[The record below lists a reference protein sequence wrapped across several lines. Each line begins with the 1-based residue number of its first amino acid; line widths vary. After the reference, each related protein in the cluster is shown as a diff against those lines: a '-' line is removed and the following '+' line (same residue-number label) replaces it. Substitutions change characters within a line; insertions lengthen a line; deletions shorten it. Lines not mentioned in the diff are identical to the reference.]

1 MSTNQSI
8 KNPKS
13 LGLGAVKD
21 TKLTT
26 IAISSENL
34 KKRRKWRTQA
44 PLKDMKD
51 ADEDA
56 LFELAQLE
64 NHQIDLAKG
73 ALLIAKDAY
82 TDLDTETY
90 LQQLNQMA
98 EELQAQ
104 IGEEADTS
112 AQINGLNHYLFEA
125 QGFAG
130 SSQENYY
137 DARNSYLNE
146 VLERRIGIPI
156 TLSIVYMEIGRRI
169 GLPLVGVGFPGHFIV
184 KHRDLETVIDP
195 FEGGQVLSDEDLS
208 ERLTQIFR
216 ESVQIQP
223 RFLQAVTNKEILAR
237 MLRNLKQ
244 IHFRKGE
251 YEKTVRVA
259 EQITWLSP
267 QSAQDYRDLG
277 YLYYQVNSYAK
288 SLASFNTYLRL
299 SDDPPDRE
307 EISRNIRVLTQQ
319 IAKLN

>member
-1 MSTNQSI
+1 
-8 KNPKS
+8 
-13 LGLGAVKD
+13 
-21 TKLTT
+21 
-26 IAISSENL
+26 
-34 KKRRKWRTQA
+34 
-44 PLKDMKD
+44 MKD

-64 NHQIDLAKG
+64 NDQIDLAKG

-82 TDLDTETY
+82 TDLDIETY

-112 AQINGLNHYLFEA
+112 AQINGLNHYLFKA

-146 VLERRIGIPI
+146 VLERKIGIPI

-195 FEGGQVLSDEDLS
+195 FEGGQILSDEDLS

-216 ESVQIQP
+216 ESVQIHP
-223 RFLQAVTNKEILAR
+223 RLLQAVTNKEILAR

>member
-1 MSTNQSI
+1 
-8 KNPKS
+8 
-13 LGLGAVKD
+13 
-21 TKLTT
+21 
-26 IAISSENL
+26 
-34 KKRRKWRTQA
+34 
-44 PLKDMKD
+44 MKD

-64 NHQIDLAKG
+64 NNQIDLAKG

-82 TDLDTETY
+82 TDLDIETY

-146 VLERRIGIPI
+146 VLERKIGIPI

-216 ESVQIQP
+216 ESVQIHP

-299 SDDPPDRE
+299 SDDPPDQD

>member
-1 MSTNQSI
+1 MVM
-8 KNPKS
+8 KNAA
-13 LGLGAVKD
+13 G
-21 TKLTT
+21 
-26 IAISSENL
+26 
-34 KKRRKWRTQA
+34 
-44 PLKDMKD
+44 
-51 ADEDA
+51 DA

-64 NHQIDLAKG
+64 NDQIDLATG

-82 TDLDTETY
+82 ADLNIELY
-90 LQQLNQMA
+90 LQRLNQMA
-98 EELQAQ
+98 EELQSQ
-104 IGEEADTS
+104 IGKETDTS
-112 AQINGLNHYLFEA
+112 DQINHLNRYLFET

-146 VLERRIGIPI
+146 VLERKVGIPI
-156 TLSIVYMEIGRRI
+156 TLSVVYMEIGKRI

-195 FEGGQVLSDEDLS
+195 FEKGQILSDEDLS

-216 ESVQIQP
+216 EPVPMHP

-237 MLRNLKQ
+237 MLRNLRQ
-244 IHFRKGE
+244 IHFREGE
-251 YEKTVRVA
+251 HQKAVSVA
-259 EQITWLSP
+259 ERITWLAP

-277 YLYYQVNSYAK
+277 YLYYQVNAYGK
-288 SLASFNTYLRL
+288 SLAAFNTYLRL

>member
-1 MSTNQSI
+1 M
-8 KNPKS
+8 KNAA
-13 LGLGAVKD
+13 G
-21 TKLTT
+21 
-26 IAISSENL
+26 
-34 KKRRKWRTQA
+34 
-44 PLKDMKD
+44 
-51 ADEDA
+51 DA

-64 NHQIDLAKG
+64 NDQIDLATG

-82 TDLDTETY
+82 ADLDIELY
-90 LQQLNQMA
+90 LQRLNQMA
-98 EELQAQ
+98 EELQSQ
-104 IGEEADTS
+104 LGEEADTS
-112 AQINGLNHYLFEA
+112 DQINHLNRYLFDT

-146 VLERRIGIPI
+146 VLERKVGIPI
-156 TLSIVYMEIGRRI
+156 TLSVVYMEIGKRI

-195 FEGGQVLSDEDLS
+195 FEKGQVLSDEDLS

-216 ESVQIQP
+216 EPVRMHP

-237 MLRNLKQ
+237 MLRNLRQ
-244 IHFRKGE
+244 IHFRGGE
-251 YEKTVRVA
+251 HEKAVSTA
-259 EQITWLSP
+259 ERITWLAP

-277 YLYYQVNSYAK
+277 YLYYQVNAYGK
-288 SLASFNTYLRL
+288 SLASFDTYLRL
-299 SDDPPDRE
+299 SDDPPDQE

>member
-1 MSTNQSI
+1 M
-8 KNPKS
+8 KN
-13 LGLGAVKD
+13 
-21 TKLTT
+21 
-26 IAISSENL
+26 
-34 KKRRKWRTQA
+34 
-44 PLKDMKD
+44 

-56 LFELAQLE
+56 LFELTQLE
-64 NHQIDLAKG
+64 NDQIDLAKG

-82 TDLDTETY
+82 ADLDIEVY
-90 LQQLNQMA
+90 LQRLNQMA

-104 IGEEADTS
+104 IGGEADTS
-112 AQINGLNHYLFEA
+112 DQINHLNRYLFEA

-130 SSQENYY
+130 SSQEHYY

-146 VLERRIGIPI
+146 VLERKIGIPI
-156 TLSIVYMEIGRRI
+156 TLSIVYIEIGKRI

-184 KHRDLETVIDP
+184 KHRDLEAVIDP
-195 FEGGQVLSDEDLS
+195 FEGGQILSDEDLS

-216 ESVQIQP
+216 ESVPMHP

-244 IHFRKGE
+244 IYFREEE
-251 YEKTVRVA
+251 YEKAVRAA
-259 EQITWLSP
+259 ERITWLDP
-267 QSAQDYRDLG
+267 QAAQDYRDLG
-277 YLYYQVNSYAK
+277 YLYYQVNAYAK

-319 IAKLN
+319 IANLN

>member
-1 MSTNQSI
+1 M
-8 KNPKS
+8 KNAA
-13 LGLGAVKD
+13 G
-21 TKLTT
+21 
-26 IAISSENL
+26 
-34 KKRRKWRTQA
+34 
-44 PLKDMKD
+44 
-51 ADEDA
+51 DA

-64 NHQIDLAKG
+64 NDQIDLATG

-82 TDLDTETY
+82 ADLDIELY
-90 LQQLNQMA
+90 LQRLNQMA
-98 EELQAQ
+98 EELQSQ
-104 IGEEADTS
+104 LGEEADTS
-112 AQINGLNHYLFEA
+112 DQINHLNRYLFDT

-146 VLERRIGIPI
+146 VLERKVGIPI
-156 TLSIVYMEIGRRI
+156 TLSVVYMEIGKRI

-195 FEGGQVLSDEDLS
+195 FEKGQVLSDEDLS

-216 ESVQIQP
+216 EPVRMHP

-237 MLRNLKQ
+237 MLRNLRQ
-244 IHFRKGE
+244 IHFRGGE
-251 YEKTVRVA
+251 YEKAVSTA
-259 EQITWLSP
+259 ERITWLAP

-277 YLYYQVNSYAK
+277 YLYYQVNAYGK
-288 SLASFNTYLRL
+288 SLASFDTYLRL
-299 SDDPPDRE
+299 SDDPPDQE

>member
-1 MSTNQSI
+1 M
-8 KNPKS
+8 KNAA
-13 LGLGAVKD
+13 G
-21 TKLTT
+21 
-26 IAISSENL
+26 
-34 KKRRKWRTQA
+34 
-44 PLKDMKD
+44 
-51 ADEDA
+51 DA

-64 NHQIDLAKG
+64 NDQIDLATG

-82 TDLDTETY
+82 ADLDIELY
-90 LQQLNQMA
+90 LQRLNQMA
-98 EELQAQ
+98 EELQSQ
-104 IGEEADTS
+104 LGEEADTS
-112 AQINGLNHYLFEA
+112 DQINHLNRYLFDT

-146 VLERRIGIPI
+146 VLERKIGIPI
-156 TLSIVYMEIGRRI
+156 TLSVVYMEIGKRI

-195 FEGGQVLSDEDLS
+195 FEKGQVLSDEDLS

-216 ESVQIQP
+216 EPVRMHP

-237 MLRNLKQ
+237 MLRNLRQ
-244 IHFRKGE
+244 IHFRGGE
-251 YEKTVRVA
+251 HEKAVSTA
-259 EQITWLSP
+259 ERITWLAP

-277 YLYYQVNSYAK
+277 YLYYQVNAYGK
-288 SLASFNTYLRL
+288 SLASFDTYLRL
-299 SDDPPDRE
+299 SDDPPDQE